1 MVSVTVP
8 EIRRVLPD
16 PAPEPLD
23 EDGLIAAYAWP
34 DRTTLRVNFVTS
46 VDGAVAVEGYSAG
59 LGSPSDK
66 LVFDLLRRT
75 CDAVIVGA
83 GTLRHEGYGPM
94 RLAEPD
100 RQWRRRH
107 DLPPDPVLVAVSRKL
122 DLDPAHPMLADAPTR
137 PVVVTFAGAPADRV
151 AALSAVAHV
160 VACGDTVV
168 DLNAAVAELAGRG
181 HRRLLSEG
189 GPYLLGTLTAA
200 DVVDEMCLTIAPLL
214 AGPGAGRITAGPQAS
229 VRDLRLVQVL
239 AAGDEL
245 LLRYA
250 RDRHNFPE
258 PVAKAGG

>member
-1 MVSVTVP
+1 MGGV
-8 EIRRVLPD
+8 IHRIHPD
-16 PAPEPLD
+16 PDPTPLD
-23 EDGLIAAYAWP
+23 EEGLLAAYAWP
-34 DRTTLRVNFVTS
+34 DRTTLRANFVTS

-100 RQWRRRH
+100 REWRRRH
-107 DLPPDPVLVAVSRKL
+107 GLPPDPVLVAVSRRL
-122 DLDPAHPMLADAPTR
+122 DLDPAQPMLAEAPTR
-137 PVVVTFAGAPADRV
+137 PVVVTFAEAPADRLD
-151 AALSAVAHV
+151 ALSTVADV
-160 VACGDTVV
+160 MACGNTVV
-168 DLNAAVAELAGRG
+168 DLNAAVTELAGKG
-181 HRRLLSEG
+181 YRRLLCEG

-200 DVVDEMCLTIAPLL
+200 DAVDEMCLTIAPLL
-214 AGPGAGRITAGPQAS
+214 AGPGAGRITAGPAAS
-229 VRDLRLVQVL
+229 VRNLRLIQVL

-258 PVAKAGG
+258 TVAKTGD

>member
-1 MVSVTVP
+1 MVGVTAP

-16 PAPEPLD
+16 PDPTPLD
-23 EDGLIAAYAWP
+23 EDGLLAAYAWP
-34 DRTTLRVNFVTS
+34 DRTTLRANFVTS

-100 RQWRRRH
+100 REWRRRH
-107 DLPPDPVLVAVSRKL
+107 GLPPDPVLVAVSRRL
-122 DLDPAHPMLADAPTR
+122 DLDPAHPMLADAPVR
-137 PVVVTFAGAPADRV
+137 PVVVTFAAAPADQV
-151 AALSAVAHV
+151 DALSAVADV

-168 DLNAAVAELAGRG
+168 DLNAAVTELAGKG
-181 HRRLLSEG
+181 YRRLLCEG
-189 GPYLLGTLTAA
+189 GPYLLGTLTGA
-200 DVVDEMCLTIAPLL
+200 DAVDEMCLTLAPKL
-214 AGPGAGRITAGPQAS
+214 AGPGAGRITAGPAAS

-245 LLRYA
+245 LLRYV
-250 RDRHNFPE
+250 RDRHNFRQVMASSTP
-258 PVAKAGG
+258 

>member
-1 MVSVTVP
+1 VIVP

-34 DRTTLRVNFVTS
+34 DGTTLRVNFVTS
-46 VDGAVAVEGYSAG
+46 VDGAVAIEGYSAG

-83 GTLRHEGYGPM
+83 GTLRHEGYGPL

-100 RQWRRRH
+100 REWRRRH
-107 DLPPDPVLVAVSRKL
+107 GLPPDPVLVAVSRKL
-122 DLDPAHPMLADAPTR
+122 DLDPAHPMLADAPVR
-137 PVVVTFAGAPADRV
+137 PVVMTFADAPADRM
-151 AALSAVAHV
+151 AALSAVADV

-168 DLNAAVAELAGRG
+168 DLNAAVAELADRG
-181 HRRLLSEG
+181 YRRLLSEG

-214 AGPGAGRITAGPQAS
+214 AGPGASRITSGPAAT

-258 PVAKAGG
+258 VVAKTGG

>member
-1 MVSVTVP
+1 VIEP

-16 PAPEPLD
+16 PDPTPLD
-23 EDGLIAAYAWP
+23 EDGLLAAYAWP

-46 VDGAVAVEGYSAG
+46 VDGAVAIEGYSAG

-94 RLAEPD
+94 RLAEAD
-100 RQWRRRH
+100 REWRRRH
-107 DLPPDPVLVAVSRKL
+107 GLPPDPVLVAVSRKL
-122 DLDPAHPMLADAPTR
+122 DLDPAHPMLAEAPVR
-137 PVVVTFAGAPADRV
+137 PVVVTFTEAPADRV
-151 AALSAVAHV
+151 AALSAVADV

-168 DLNAAVAELAGRG
+168 DLKAAVSELADRG
-181 HRRLLSEG
+181 YRRLLSEG
-189 GPYLLGTLTAA
+189 GPYLLGTLTGA
-200 DVVDEMCLTIAPLL
+200 DAVDEMCLTLAPML
-214 AGPGAGRITAGPQAS
+214 AGPGAGRITAGPEAS

-250 RDRHNFPE
+250 RDRHNFAE
-258 PVAKAGG
+258 TVAKTGG

>member
-1 MVSVTVP
+1 MGGVT
-8 EIRRVLPD
+8 ETEMRRVYPEPD
-16 PAPEPLD
+16 PAPLD
-23 EDGLIAAYAWP
+23 DGGLLAAYAWP
-34 DRTTLRVNFVTS
+34 DRTMLRVNFVTS

-66 LVFDLLRRT
+66 RVFDLLRRT

-100 RQWRRRH
+100 REWRRQRG
-107 DLPPDPVLVAVSRKL
+107 LPPDPVLVAVSRRL
-122 DLDPAHPMLADAPTR
+122 DLDPAHTMLADAPVR
-137 PVVVTFAGAPADRV
+137 PIVVTNASAPADQIE
-151 AALSAVAHV
+151 ALSAVADV
-160 VACGDTVV
+160 LTCGDTVV
-168 DLNAAVAELAGRG
+168 DLNAAVTELAGKG
-181 HRRLLSEG
+181 HRRLLCEG

-200 DVVDEMCLTIAPLL
+200 DAVDEMCLTIAPML
-214 AGPGAGRITAGPQAS
+214 AGPGSGRITAGPAAS

-250 RDRHNFPE
+250 R
-258 PVAKAGG
+258 A

>member
-1 MVSVTVP
+1 MVDVILRLLP
-8 EIRRVLPD
+8 E
-16 PAPEPLD
+16 PAPLD
-23 EDGLIAAYAWP
+23 EEGLVAAYAWP

-100 RQWRRRH
+100 REWRRRH
-107 DLPPDPVLVAVSRKL
+107 GLPPDPVLVAVSRKL
-122 DLDPAHPMLADAPTR
+122 DLDPAHPMLAGAPVR
-137 PVVVTFAGAPADRV
+137 PIVLTFADAPADQI
-151 AALSAVAHV
+151 AALSAVADV
-160 VACGDTVV
+160 LTCGDTVV
-168 DLNAAVAELAGRG
+168 DLNAGVAELAGRG
-181 HRRLLSEG
+181 HRRLLCEG
-189 GPYLLGTLTAA
+189 GPYLLGTLTGA
-200 DVVDEMCLTIAPLL
+200 DAVDEMCLTIAPML
-214 AGPGAGRITAGPQAS
+214 AGPGAGRITAGPAAS

-239 AAGDEL
+239 SAGDEL

-250 RDRHNFPE
+250 RDRRTVPD
-258 PVAKAGG
+258 GTGS

>member
-1 MVSVTVP
+1 MVGVTAP

-16 PAPEPLD
+16 PDPRPLD
-23 EDGLIAAYAWP
+23 EDGLLAAYAWP
-34 DRTTLRVNFVTS
+34 DRTTLRANFVTS

-100 RQWRRRH
+100 REWRRRH
-107 DLPPDPVLVAVSRKL
+107 GLPPDPVLVAVSRRL
-122 DLDPAHPMLADAPTR
+122 DLDPAHPMLADAPVR
-137 PVVVTFAGAPADRV
+137 PVVVTFAAAPADQV
-151 AALSAVAHV
+151 AALSAVADV

-168 DLNAAVAELAGRG
+168 DLNAAVTELAGKG
-181 HRRLLSEG
+181 YRRLLCEG
-189 GPYLLGTLTAA
+189 GPYLLGTLTGA
-200 DVVDEMCLTIAPLL
+200 DAVDEMCLTLAPKL
-214 AGPGAGRITAGPQAS
+214 AGPGAGRITAGPAAS
-229 VRDLRLVQVL
+229 IRDLRLVQVL

-250 RDRHNFPE
+250 RDRHNFRQV
-258 PVAKAGG
+258 VASSTP